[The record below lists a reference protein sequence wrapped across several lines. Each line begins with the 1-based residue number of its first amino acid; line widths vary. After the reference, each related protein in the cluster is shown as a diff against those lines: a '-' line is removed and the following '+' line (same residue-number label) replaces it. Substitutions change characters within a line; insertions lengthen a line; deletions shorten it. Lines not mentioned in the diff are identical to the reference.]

1 MSQTAR
7 TLPEALQLAMRAVS
21 REDLIVV
28 TGSFYLVG
36 ETLRY
41 LQQDATKP
49 EVVRA

>member
-1 MSQTAR
+1 
-7 TLPEALQLAMRAVS
+7 
-21 REDLIVV
+21 VV